1 MCLYS
6 PYKTFDIRGE
16 NTCGV
21 DLMNCHTCCYQI
33 VMYSKL
39 YNGAD
44 MQDIFQCETSDKNMP
59 CEVE

>member
-1 MCLYS
+1 
-6 PYKTFDIRGE
+6 
-16 NTCGV
+16 
-21 DLMNCHTCCYQI
+21 MNCHTCCYQI

-44 MQDIFQCETSDKNMP
+44 MQDIFQCEIGDKNMT